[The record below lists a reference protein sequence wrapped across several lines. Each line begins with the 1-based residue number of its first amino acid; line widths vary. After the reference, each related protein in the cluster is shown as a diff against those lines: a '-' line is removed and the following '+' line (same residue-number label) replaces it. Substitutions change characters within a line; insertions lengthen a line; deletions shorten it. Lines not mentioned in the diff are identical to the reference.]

1 MLSRVTTYILSSNCQ
16 CQSLPN
22 DRICLLGNWQFNDLP
37 CLRSPVY
44 LKMSKLTGKGEERTE
59 ISGRGWFWLKQLLSR
74 TPKYVPPLRLDSLG
88 WENNTR
94 WCSWHKA
101 PPHQSQFTPRKA
113 TVQARAWEG
122 SSTFSFKNIY
132 YILASRP
139 IKPYILIIQPFRE
152 KGKKFTDSCYKL
164 LF

>member
-1 MLSRVTTYILSSNCQ
+1 MPLSYAWLPNLWLGLMLSRVTTYILSSNCQ

-101 PPHQSQFTPRKA
+101 PLPKPVHSKESNSAGQGRGRGRALSLLKIFT
-113 TVQARAWEG
+113 
-122 SSTFSFKNIY
+122 IY
-132 YILASRP
+132 
-139 IKPYILIIQPFRE
+139 
-152 KGKKFTDSCYKL
+152 
-164 LF
+164 